1 MRVVLERKIGP
12 PFLVGIKQTNHFMGE
27 WVRENF
33 GENQEIVGSEDIDR
47 GKRTARIECFQ

>member
-1 MRVVLERKIGP
+1 MRVVLERKTGP

-47 GKRTARIECFQ
+47 GKRTARTECFQ